1 MKKADIVIA
10 ERLAE
15 MATKLDVTTWNRIV
29 NEMVVVLTCRRD
41 FSTDLFRN
49 YLQGRA
55 LAHYVRASANAA
67 SL

>member
-1 MKKADIVIA
+1 MKKADILIA

-15 MATKLDVTTWNRIV
+15 MATKLDVTTWNRVV
-29 NEMVVVLTCRRD
+29 NEMVMVLTSRRD

-55 LAHYVRASANAA
+55 LAHYVRASTSAA